1 MKKKIE
7 KPKISRCLEEVYDI
21 INEIYDEE
29 YLEDKI
35 IENITISDIYEVR
48 VRFNSCIFK
57 NVVFENCDLRKA
69 DITDV
74 IFENCNMSNIN
85 FSDSGIYRAEFI
97 NCKLTGTIFED
108 SIFKYVVFKD
118 SIGRYSNFSFSKFK
132 GVRFKNSDFQSG
144 VFQEVHNHNLEV
156 ENTDLSKSIF
166 NGISLK
172 GVDFTTCNID
182 GCEFRLKDL
191 SGGIFSVVQSLE
203 LAKLM
208 GIIIK

>member
-1 MKKKIE
+1 MDIKKAKENKLEKEYIDYTNLIFNEVIVIDTNKIDE
-7 KPKISRCLEEVYDI
+7 LRQYKDI
-21 INEIYDEE
+21 NFSNSI
-29 YLEDKI
+29 
-35 IENITISDIYEVR
+35 
-48 VRFNSCIFK
+48 FN
-57 NVVFENCDLRKA
+57 N
-69 DITDV
+69 DV

-108 SIFKYVVFKD
+108 SIFKDVVFKD

-182 GCEFRLKDL
+182 GCEFRVKDL